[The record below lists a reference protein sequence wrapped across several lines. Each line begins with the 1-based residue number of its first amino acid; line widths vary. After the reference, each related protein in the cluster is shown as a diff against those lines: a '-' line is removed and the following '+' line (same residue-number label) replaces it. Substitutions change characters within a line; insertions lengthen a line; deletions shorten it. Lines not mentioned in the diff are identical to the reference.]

1 MAITINLRYTGANGS
16 AIAFAN
22 EMMKSGTVAKI
33 RAEDGNLRYEYYQ
46 SLDFLETV
54 LLIDCWKNQASIDAH
69 HTSPMMQTISEL
81 REKYDIHMAVE
92 RYVST
97 ETIESDDRFIRR

>member
-1 MAITINLRYTGANGS
+1 MTQ
-16 AIAFAN
+16 
-22 EMMKSGTVAKI
+22 MPVKI
-33 RAEDGNLRYEYYQ
+33 RAKDGNMRYEYYQ
-46 SLDFLETV
+46 SLNFPETV

-69 HTSPMMQTISEL
+69 HTSPMMQPISEL
-81 REKYDIHMAVE
+81 REKYDLHIAVE